1 MKSSCH
7 WYLRNDGS
15 LGRFPIVE
23 LAPDGTIT
31 SVCECEPTLTELPS
45 TRFAAG
51 VMVPGL
57 IAWGRCDRTLQA
69 MGYVHAIDLP
79 GSNPAPQWT
88 DRDSF
93 CRTMHS
99 LTAGR
104 ARLSGTYPRLG
115 AIEPGAQPGLVLLQG
130 IDLNTFAPCRYT
142 AKPLLP

>member
-1 MKSSCH
+1 MKYSCH

-79 GSNPAPQWT
+79 G
-88 DRDSF
+88 
-93 CRTMHS
+93 
-99 LTAGR
+99 
-104 ARLSGTYPRLG
+104 
-115 AIEPGAQPGLVLLQG
+115 
-130 IDLNTFAPCRYT
+130 
-142 AKPLLP
+142 